1 MEGPSEVNGA
11 RGSYCWPLFVYWG
24 GEPLLESTY
33 ERLECWPDD
42 GLHGRRVVY
51 TSTKQITPENVIEVV
66 GKALTVHMQ
75 NAREIQ
81 YLYDYYR
88 GRQDIRL
95 KEKVV
100 RPEINNKVMVNRAN
114 EIVTFKTAYLLGE
127 PLQYVSAGGDDDVSE
142 KVNRLNEFMRA
153 ENKDSKDKEIADWMH
168 ICGIAVRMVLQDEEG
183 EEEGSPVSIY
193 TLDPRDAF
201 VIYHSGVG
209 HKRLAGVLRQW
220 DEENKPYLCVYTQD
234 KYYEIKGDKVT
245 LDKARTVPYIPIIEY
260 VNNEARMGAFEVVLP
275 LLNAINTVESNRVDS
290 IQDFVNAFDVFQN
303 CEIQDD
309 QYSQLSAGGKA
320 INIRSQPG
328 LDAQVYRISSELNQ
342 TNTQTLV
349 DDMYDTALTI
359 CGMPNRNGGSS
370 TSDTGTA
377 VIYRDG
383 FAEAESRA
391 KDSEKTWIRS
401 ERDFLRI
408 VLFICRNRADL
419 NLRLSDIKPEFTRKN
434 LSNVQSK
441 VQVLCEMLNNS
452 KIHPK
457 LAFQYSGVFSDAEEA
472 YRISQSYYDE
482 QQAEL
487 TRSLRDEINANN
499 GTSVVSANRPSGRTA
514 ESASGQTV

>member
-1 MEGPSEVNGA
+1 M
-11 RGSYCWPLFVYWG
+11 
-24 GEPLLESTY
+24 LLESTY
-33 ERLECWPDD
+33 ERLECWPSD

-51 TSTKQITPENVIEVV
+51 TNKKRITKDNIIEVV
-66 GKALTVHMQ
+66 GNALTVHMQ

-127 PLQYVSAGGDDDVSE
+127 PLQYVSAGGDDNVSE
-142 KVNRLNEFMRA
+142 QVNRLNEFMRA

-168 ICGIAVRMVLQDEEG
+168 ICGVAVRMVLQDEEG

-209 HKRLAGVLRQW
+209 HKRIAGVLRQW
-220 DEENKPYLCVYTQD
+220 DEDNKPYFCVYTRD
-234 KYYEIKGDKVT
+234 RYYEIKGDKVT
-245 LDKARTVPYIPIIEY
+245 LNEARTVPYIPIIEY

-290 IQDFVNAFDVFQN
+290 VQDFVNAYDVFQN
-303 CEIQDD
+303 CEIEDE
-309 QYSQLSAGGKA
+309 QYSKLSTGGKA
-320 INIRSQPG
+320 VNIKGQPG
-328 LDAQVYRISSELNQ
+328 LEAKVYRIASELNQ

-457 LAFQYSGVFSDAEEA
+457 LAFQYSGVFSDSEEA

-487 TRSLRDEINANN
+487 ARSLRDEINANN
-499 GTSVVSANRPSGRTA
+499 GTSVVSANRPSNGAT
-514 ESASGQTV
+514 ESASSQAV

>member
-1 MEGPSEVNGA
+1 M
-11 RGSYCWPLFVYWG
+11 
-24 GEPLLESTY
+24 LENTNQIS
-33 ERLECWPDD
+33 CWPDD
-42 GLHGRRVVY
+42 GLHGRHIAY
-51 TSTKQITPENVIEVV
+51 TNQKTITPENVADVV
-66 GKALTVHMQ
+66 GKAMVIHMR
-75 NAREIQ
+75 NAAETE
-81 YLYDYYR
+81 YLYGYYR

-127 PLQYVSAGGDDDVSE
+127 PLQYVSNGGDDTVSA
-142 KVNRLNEFMRA
+142 KVNTLNEFMRS
-153 ENKDSKDKEIADWMH
+153 ESKDTKDKEIADWMH
-168 ICGIAVRMVLQDEEG
+168 ICGVGVRMVLPDEEG
-183 EEEGSPVSIY
+183 EEDGSPVCIY

-201 VIYHSGVG
+201 VIYYSGVG
-209 HKRLAGVLRQW
+209 HKPLAGVLRQW
-220 DEENKPYLCVYTQD
+220 DEDGKPYQCVYTREW
-234 KYYEIKGDKVT
+234 YFEIAGGEIKKQE
-245 LDKARTVPYIPIIEY
+245 ARTIPYIPIIEY
-260 VNNEARMGAFEVVLP
+260 PNNDARMGAFEVVLP

-303 CEIQDD
+303 CDIDD
-309 QYSQLSAGGKA
+309 GQYSELASGGKA
-320 INIRSQPG
+320 VKIKGQAG
-328 LDAQVYRISSELNQ
+328 MEAKVYRIASELNQ

-349 DDMYDTALTI
+349 DDLYDTALTI

-391 KDSEKTWIRS
+391 KDTEKTFIRS
-401 ERDFLRI
+401 EREFLRI
-408 VLFICRNRADL
+408 VLYICRNTADL
-419 NLRLSDIKPEFTRKN
+419 DLQLSDIKPEFTRKN

-457 LAFQYSGVFSDAEEA
+457 LAFQTCGVFGDSEEA
-472 YRISQSYYDE
+472 YRISQEFYEE
-482 QQAEL
+482 QQAAL
-487 TRSLRDEINANN
+487 TRSLREEVNANSG
-499 GTSVVSANRPSGRTA
+499 GTVV
-514 ESASGQTV
+514 QTVGSGARTSEPQGDETV

>member
-1 MEGPSEVNGA
+1 M
-11 RGSYCWPLFVYWG
+11 
-24 GEPLLESTY
+24 LENTNQIS
-33 ERLECWPDD
+33 CWPDD
-42 GLHGRRVVY
+42 GLHGRHVAY
-51 TSTKQITPENVIEVV
+51 TNRKTITPENVADVV
-66 GKALTVHMQ
+66 SKAMVIHMR
-75 NAREIQ
+75 NAAETE
-81 YLYDYYR
+81 YLYGYYR

-127 PLQYVSAGGDDDVSE
+127 PLQYVSNGGDDTVSA
-142 KVNRLNEFMRA
+142 KVNRLNEFMRS
-153 ENKDSKDKEIADWMH
+153 ESKDTKDKEIADWMH
-168 ICGIAVRMVLQDEEG
+168 ICGVGVRMVLPDEEG
-183 EEEGSPVSIY
+183 EEDGSPVCIY

-201 VIYHSGVG
+201 VIYYSGVG
-209 HKRLAGVLRQW
+209 HKPLAGVLRQW
-220 DEENKPYLCVYTQD
+220 DEDGKPYQCVYTREW
-234 KYYEIKGDKVT
+234 YFEIAGGEIKKQE
-245 LDKARTVPYIPIIEY
+245 ARTIPYIPIMEY
-260 VNNEARMGAFEVVLP
+260 PNNDARMGAFEVVLP

-303 CEIQDD
+303 CELEEGQYAELAKGGMAIQIKGM
-309 QYSQLSAGGKA
+309 QGMEAK
-320 INIRSQPG
+320 
-328 LDAQVYRISSELNQ
+328 VYRIASELNQ

-349 DDMYDTALTI
+349 DDLYDTALTI

-391 KDSEKTWIRS
+391 KDTEKTFIRS
-401 ERDFLRI
+401 EREFLRI
-408 VLFICRNRADL
+408 VLYICRNTADL
-419 NLRLSDIKPEFTRKN
+419 DLQLSDIKPEFTRKN

-457 LAFQYSGVFSDAEEA
+457 LAFQICGVFGDSEEA
-472 YRISQSYYDE
+472 YRISQEFYEE
-482 QQAEL
+482 QQAAL
-487 TRSLRDEINANN
+487 TRSLREEINADN
-499 GTSVVSANRPSGRTA
+499 GTELVSSGGSGDRAA
-514 ESASGQTV
+514 EQEGG

>member
-1 MEGPSEVNGA
+1 M
-11 RGSYCWPLFVYWG
+11 
-24 GEPLLESTY
+24 LENTNQIS
-33 ERLECWPDD
+33 CWPDD
-42 GLHGRRVVY
+42 GLHGRHVAY
-51 TSTKQITPENVIEVV
+51 TNKKQITPENVADVV
-66 GKALTVHMQ
+66 GKAMVIHMR
-75 NAREIQ
+75 NAAETE
-81 YLYDYYR
+81 YLYGYYR

-127 PLQYVSAGGDDDVSE
+127 PVQYVSNGGDDAVSA
-142 KVNRLNEFMRA
+142 KVNRLNEFMRS
-153 ENKDSKDKEIADWMH
+153 ESKDTKDKEIADWMH
-168 ICGIAVRMVLQDEEG
+168 ICGVGVRMVVPDEEG
-183 EEEGSPVSIY
+183 EEDGSPVCIY

-201 VIYHSGVG
+201 VIYYSGVG
-209 HKRLAGVLRQW
+209 HKPLAGVLRQW
-220 DEENKPYLCVYTQD
+220 DEDGKHYQCVYTREW
-234 KYYEIKGDKVT
+234 YFEIAGGEIKKQE
-245 LDKARTVPYIPIIEY
+245 ARTIPYIPIIEY
-260 VNNEARMGAFEVVLP
+260 PNNDARMGAFEVVLP

-303 CEIQDD
+303 CDIDD
-309 QYSQLSAGGKA
+309 GQYSELASGGKA
-320 INIRSQPG
+320 VKIKGQAG
-328 LDAQVYRISSELNQ
+328 MEAKVYRIASELNQ

-349 DDMYDTALTI
+349 DDLYDTALTI

-391 KDSEKTWIRS
+391 KDTEKTFIRS
-401 ERDFLRI
+401 EREFLRV
-408 VLFICRNRADL
+408 VLYICRNTADL
-419 NLRLSDIKPEFTRKN
+419 DLQLSDIKPEFTRKN

-457 LAFQYSGVFSDAEEA
+457 LAFQTCGVFGDSEEA
-472 YRISQSYYDE
+472 YRISQEFYEE
-482 QQAEL
+482 QQAAL
-487 TRSLRDEINANN
+487 TRSLREEVNANSG
-499 GTSVVSANRPSGRTA
+499 GTVVPTGGSGARTS
-514 ESASGQTV
+514 EPQGDETV

>member
-1 MEGPSEVNGA
+1 M
-11 RGSYCWPLFVYWG
+11 
-24 GEPLLESTY
+24 LENTNQIS
-33 ERLECWPDD
+33 CWPDD
-42 GLHGRRVVY
+42 GLHGRHVAY
-51 TSTKQITPENVIEVV
+51 TNRKTITPENVADVV
-66 GKALTVHMQ
+66 GKAMVIHMR
-75 NAREIQ
+75 NAAETE
-81 YLYDYYR
+81 YLYGYYR

-127 PLQYVSAGGDDDVSE
+127 PVQYVSNGGDDAISA
-142 KVNRLNEFMRA
+142 KVNTLNEFMRA
-153 ENKDSKDKEIADWMH
+153 ESKDTKDKEIADWMH
-168 ICGIAVRMVLQDEEG
+168 ICGVGVRMVLPDEEG
-183 EEEGSPVSIY
+183 EEDGSPVCIY

-201 VIYHSGVG
+201 VIYYSGVG
-209 HKRLAGVLRQW
+209 HKRMAGVLRQW
-220 DEENKPYLCVYTQD
+220 DEDGKPYECVYTREW
-234 KYYEIKGDKVT
+234 YFEIAGGEIKKQE
-245 LDKARTVPYIPIIEY
+245 ARTIPYIPIIEY
-260 VNNEARMGAFEVVLP
+260 PNNDARMGAFEVVLP

-303 CEIQDD
+303 CELEEGQYAELAKGGMAIQIKGT
-309 QYSQLSAGGKA
+309 QGMEAK
-320 INIRSQPG
+320 
-328 LDAQVYRISSELNQ
+328 VYRIASELNQ

-349 DDMYDTALTI
+349 DDLYDTALTI

-391 KDSEKTWIRS
+391 KDTEKTFIRS
-401 ERDFLRI
+401 EREFLRI
-408 VLFICRNRADL
+408 VLYICRNTADL
-419 NLRLSDIKPEFTRKN
+419 DLQLSDIKPEFTRKN

-457 LAFQYSGVFSDAEEA
+457 LAFQYSGLFSDSEEA
-472 YRISQSYYDE
+472 YRISKQYAEE
-482 QQAEL
+482 QQAAL
-487 TRSLRDEINANN
+487 TRSLREEINGESQENTDN
-499 GTSVVSANRPSGRTA
+499 QNSG
-514 ESASGQTV
+514 

>member
-1 MEGPSEVNGA
+1 M
-11 RGSYCWPLFVYWG
+11 
-24 GEPLLESTY
+24 LENTNQIS
-33 ERLECWPDD
+33 CWPDD
-42 GLHGRRVVY
+42 GLHGRHVAY
-51 TSTKQITPENVIEVV
+51 TNKKQITPENVADVV
-66 GKALTVHMQ
+66 GKAMVIHMR
-75 NAREIQ
+75 NAAETE
-81 YLYDYYR
+81 YLYGYYR

-127 PLQYVSAGGDDDVSE
+127 PLQYVSNGGDDAVSA
-142 KVNRLNEFMRA
+142 KVNRLNEFMRS
-153 ENKDSKDKEIADWMH
+153 ESKDTKDKEIADWMH
-168 ICGIAVRMVLQDEEG
+168 ICGVGVRMVLPDEEG
-183 EEEGSPVSIY
+183 EEDGSPVCIY

-201 VIYHSGVG
+201 VIYYSGVG
-209 HKRLAGVLRQW
+209 HKPLAGVLRQW
-220 DEENKPYLCVYTQD
+220 DEDGKPYQCVYTREW
-234 KYYEIKGDKVT
+234 YFEIAGGEIKKQE
-245 LDKARTVPYIPIIEY
+245 ARTIPYIPIIEY
-260 VNNEARMGAFEVVLP
+260 PNNDARMGAFEIVLP

-303 CEIQDD
+303 CELEEGQYAELAKGGMAIQIKGT
-309 QYSQLSAGGKA
+309 QGMEAK
-320 INIRSQPG
+320 
-328 LDAQVYRISSELNQ
+328 VYRIASELNQ

-349 DDMYDTALTI
+349 DDLYDTALTI

-391 KDSEKTWIRS
+391 KDTEKTFIRS
-401 ERDFLRI
+401 EREFLRV
-408 VLFICRNRADL
+408 VLYICRNTADL
-419 NLRLSDIKPEFTRKN
+419 DLQLSDIKPEFTRKN

-457 LAFQYSGVFSDAEEA
+457 LAFQTCGVFGDSEEA
-472 YRISQSYYDE
+472 YRISQEHYEE
-482 QQAEL
+482 QQAAL
-487 TRSLRDEINANN
+487 TRSLREEVNANSGTELVQARGSGS
-499 GTSVVSANRPSGRTA
+499 GTSEPQSD
-514 ESASGQTV
+514 ETV